1 MHFFRDLSI
10 RRKLTLIIMFTSS
23 VALLL
28 ACTAFI
34 VLDLISFRQS
44 MVANLSSLAESI
56 GINSSAALAF
66 NVRGSGSDI
75 LTSLRAQPHVVS
87 AYIFAADG
95 SLFATY
101 QRGDQKGKPAP
112 PQLQQ
117 PGHYFDKQYLHVFRP
132 VNQDGE
138 RLGTIYIQSDLEQIH
153 SRLRR
158 YLMVLAGIMLVSS
171 GAAYLLSSRLQRVVS
186 GPILHLAEIET
197 RVHEEN
203 DYSIRATKDSNDE
216 LGLLIDGFN
225 EMLQRIQDRDVQ
237 LNVAKDKAEEANR
250 TKSSFLANMSHELRT
265 PMNAILGY
273 SEMLMED
280 AEDTGNLEPIPDLK
294 KINAAGKHLLAL
306 INDILD
312 LSKIEAGKME
322 LFTEAFEISEAVQD
336 VVTTIQPLVAK
347 NSNKLVVD
355 YGEDLGAMRADLTRV
370 RQILFNL
377 LSNASKF
384 TEKGTITLDISS
396 QMRTGEEWVLFKI
409 SDTGIGMTPEQLGKL
424 FQAFSQADVSTTRK
438 YGGTGLGLVISRR
451 FSQMMGG
458 DISVESEPGK
468 GSTFTVQ
475 LPRDMKEPGEK
486 EEAPDATTETV
497 EQLELPA
504 ENTILVIDDE
514 ESARELATRVL
525 TKEGFNVKTASNG
538 EEGLRLAK
546 QLRPVAIT
554 LDVLMPNMDGWAV
567 LKALKADPDLT
578 GIPVILVTIVE
589 DKQLGYSL
597 GASDYLTKPVDR
609 DQLAGILDKYRIDD
623 KPSTVLL
630 IDDDA
635 SAREMM
641 RRILEKE
648 GWPVKEAENGAV
660 ALHRVAEERP
670 GLILLDLMMPKMNG
684 FEFVSELHKREE
696 WRSIPV
702 VVVTGKDVTA
712 EDRERL
718 EGHVKKILLKGSH
731 SNEDLVTAVRNA
743 VGMGV
748 ASNPKG

>member
-1 MHFFRDLSI
+1 MRFFRELSI
-10 RRKLTLIIMFTSS
+10 KRKLTLIIMFTSS

-34 VLDLISFRQS
+34 IFDLISFRRS

-66 NVRGSGSDI
+66 NVQGSGSDI
-75 LTSLRAQPHVVS
+75 LTSLRAQPQVVS

-95 SLFATY
+95 GLFASY
-101 QRGDQKGKPAP
+101 QRADLKGKLSP
-112 PQLQQ
+112 PKLRE
-117 PGHYFDKQYLHVFRP
+117 PGYYFDKEYLHIFKP
-132 VNQDGE
+132 IDQAGE
-138 RLGTIYIQSDLEQIH
+138 KQGTIYIQSDLEQID
-153 SRLRR
+153 SRIRR
-158 YLMVLAGIMLVSS
+158 YVMVLAGIMLVSS
-171 GAAYLLSSRLQRVVS
+171 GAAYLVSSRLQHVIS

-197 RVHEEN
+197 RVHQEN

-216 LGLLIDGFN
+216 LGVLIDGFN
-225 EMLQRIQDRDVQ
+225 EMLRRIQDRDVQ
-237 LNVAKDKAEEANR
+237 LTIAKEKAEEANR

-265 PMNAILGY
+265 PLNAILGY
-273 SEMLMED
+273 SEMLIED
-280 AEDTGNLEPIPDLK
+280 AEDTDNLEPVPDLK
-294 KINAAGKHLLAL
+294 KIHAAGKHLLAL

-322 LFTEAFEISEAVQD
+322 LFAETFEVSEAVQD

-347 NSNKLVVD
+347 NTNKLVVD
-355 YGEDLGAMRADLTRV
+355 YGEDIGAMRADLTRV

-396 QMRTGEEWVLFKI
+396 QMRKREEWVIFKI
-409 SDTGIGMTPEQLGKL
+409 SDTGIGMTSDQLGKL

-451 FSQMMGG
+451 LSQMMGG
-458 DISVESEPGK
+458 EITVESEQGK
-468 GSTFTVQ
+468 GSTFTIQ
-475 LPRDMKEPGEK
+475 LPRYMREPGEK
-486 EEAPDATTETV
+486 EEAPVPAAELV
-497 EQLELPA
+497 EEPEAPA

-514 ESARELATRVL
+514 ESARELASRIL
-525 TKEGFNVKTASNG
+525 TKEGFRVKTASSG

-546 QLRPVAIT
+546 QLRPTAIT

-567 LKALKADPDLT
+567 LKALKADPDLAE
-578 GIPVILVTIVE
+578 IPVILVTIVE
-589 DKQLGYSL
+589 NRQLGYSL

-609 DQLAGILDKYRIDD
+609 DQLAGILDKYRTDNE
-623 KPSTVLL
+623 PSPVLL

-635 SAREMM
+635 STREMM

-660 ALHRVAEERP
+660 ALRRIAEGRP

-684 FEFVSELHKREE
+684 FEFVAELHKREE

-712 EDRERL
+712 DDRERL
-718 EGHVKKILLKGSH
+718 EGRVQQILLKGSH
-731 SNEDLVTAVRNA
+731 SNEDLVSAVRNA

-748 ASNPKG
+748 ASNRKG